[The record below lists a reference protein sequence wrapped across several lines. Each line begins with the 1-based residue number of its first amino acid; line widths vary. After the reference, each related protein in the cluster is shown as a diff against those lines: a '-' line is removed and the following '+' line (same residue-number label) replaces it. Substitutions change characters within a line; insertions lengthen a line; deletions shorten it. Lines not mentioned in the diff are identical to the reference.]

1 MDRHTILLLSLL
13 IAAGWLFVLS
23 GDGHGIDCGTHLEQ
37 LADIGWTHLGGGSH
51 GNTGMRADMGFCRAF
66 LGDRTRAMFRLLGE
80 VATGA
85 SIGCVVHLVAC
96 AAPRASSRSVAP
108 SRDLRGCVQNAGTGI
123 ARDSS
128 MTDKTRGACS

>member
-23 GDGHGIDCGTHLEQ
+23 GDGHGIDCGSHLEQ
-37 LADIGWTHLGGGSH
+37 LVDIDWTHLGGGSH
-51 GNTGMRADMGFCRAF
+51 GNTGMRADMGSCRAF
-66 LGDRTRAMFRLLGE
+66 FGDRTRAMFRLLGE

-85 SIGCVVHLVAC
+85 GIGCAVHLVAC
-96 AAPRASSRSVAP
+96 AAPRASSRSVPP
-108 SRDLRGCVQNAGTGI
+108 SRDLHSRVHDARARI